1 MRRKYGVSYKGSK
14 SKIADKLAEV
24 IPYRGIDN
32 FYDLF
37 AGGCAVTHKMY
48 LEGRY
53 KHYYANDINGQALRL
68 FCDGLKGKYANET
81 RWISREDF
89 FNLKDSDPYVSCCW
103 SFGNNQRDYLYSK
116 SIEPYKK
123 ACHYAIV
130 FNDFSLLRQLYP
142 SVSEACEITLKG
154 ITDIHERRIKF
165 RNIVKSRL
173 NDGDNT
179 QFLETSGEMDRLESL
194 ERLERLQSLEH
205 LERLQSLERLERLQS
220 LEHLERLQSLER
232 LERLQSL
239 EHLERLQSL
248 EHLERLQSLEG
259 SISDYRDVEIKSNSV
274 IYADIPYIAT
284 NTYDNTSSVIQPF
297 NHEEFYDWC
306 CKQNELVLISEYY
319 MPEDRFTKV
328 WSVKHVQ
335 SLCAAKTSSV
345 QECLFVP
352 TRQLEKYN
360 NMMKRSQPCQSLFTN
375 V

>member
-14 SKIADKLAEV
+14 SKIVDKLAEV

-53 KHYYANDINGQALRL
+53 KHYYANDIDGQALRL

-89 FNLKDSDPYVSCCW
+89 FNLKDCDPYVSCCW
-103 SFGNNQRDYLYSK
+103 SFGNNQRDYLYSRA
-116 SIEPYKK
+116 IEPYKK

-130 FNDFSLLRQLYP
+130 FGDFSLLKDLYP
-142 SVSEACEITLKG
+142 DVGAACEIPLNG
-154 ITDIHERRIKF
+154 IVDIHERRIKF
-165 RNIVKSRL
+165 RSVIGCKLAERSNSGLMRL
-173 NDGDNT
+173 SQENDV
-179 QFLETSGEMDRLESL
+179 DRLESL
-194 ERLERLQSLEH
+194 ERLERLESFEY
-205 LERLQSLERLERLQS
+205 SV
-220 LEHLERLQSLER
+220 
-232 LERLQSL
+232 
-239 EHLERLQSL
+239 
-248 EHLERLQSLEG
+248 
-259 SISDYRDVEIKSNSV
+259 SDYKDVEIKPNSV
-274 IYADIPYIAT
+274 IYADIPYIST
-284 NTYDNTSSVIQPF
+284 NTYDGTSSVVQPF

-319 MPEDRFTKV
+319 MRADRFTKV
-328 WSVKHVQ
+328 WSTNHVQ
-335 SLCAAKTSSV
+335 SLCATKTSSV

-352 TRQLEKYN
+352 THQLEKYN

>member
-14 SKIADKLAEV
+14 SKIVDKLAEV

-53 KHYYANDINGQALRL
+53 KHYYANDIDGQALRL

-89 FNLKDSDPYVSCCW
+89 FNLKDRDPYVSCCW
-103 SFGNNQRDYLYSK
+103 SFGNNQRDYLYSRA
-116 SIEPYKK
+116 IEPYKK

-173 NDGDNT
+173 NDEGNT
-179 QFLETSGEMDRLESL
+179 QLLETSCEMDRLESL
-194 ERLERLQSLEH
+194 ERLERLQSLE
-205 LERLQSLERLERLQS
+205 SLERLES
-220 LEHLERLQSLER
+220 LDESVL
-232 LERLQSL
+232 
-239 EHLERLQSL
+239 
-248 EHLERLQSLEG
+248 
-259 SISDYRDVEIKSNSV
+259 DYRAVEIKPNSV
-274 IYADIPYIAT
+274 TYADIPYIST
-284 NTYDNTSSVIQPF
+284 NTYDGTSSVVQPF

-319 MPEDRFTKV
+319 MPKDRFTKV
-328 WSVKHVQ
+328 WSTNHVQ
-335 SLCAAKTSSV
+335 SLCATKTSSV

-352 TRQLEKYN
+352 THQLEKYN

-375 V
+375 L

>member
-48 LEGRY
+48 LERRY
-53 KHYYANDINGQALRL
+53 KHYYANDIDGQALRL

-81 RWISREDF
+81 RWISRDDF

-130 FNDFSLLRQLYP
+130 FNDFSLLRQFYP

-173 NDGDNT
+173 NDEDNT
-179 QFLETSGEMDRLESL
+179 QLLETSCEMDRLESL
-194 ERLERLQSLEH
+194 ERLERLQSLDE
-205 LERLQSLERLERLQS
+205 SV
-220 LEHLERLQSLER
+220 
-232 LERLQSL
+232 
-239 EHLERLQSL
+239 
-248 EHLERLQSLEG
+248 
-259 SISDYRDVEIKSNSV
+259 SDYRAVEIKPNSV
-274 IYADIPYIAT
+274 IYADIPYIST
-284 NTYDNTSSVIQPF
+284 NTYDNTSSVVQPF

-319 MPEDRFTKV
+319 MPKDRFTKV
-328 WSVKHVQ
+328 WSTNHVQ
-335 SLCAAKTSSV
+335 SLCATKTSSV

-352 TRQLEKYN
+352 THQLEKYN

>member
-68 FCDGLKGKYANET
+68 FCDGLKGKYTNET

-194 ERLERLQSLEH
+194 ERLERLQSLK
-205 LERLQSLERLERLQS
+205 
-220 LEHLERLQSLER
+220 
-232 LERLQSL
+232 
-239 EHLERLQSL
+239 
-248 EHLERLQSLEG
+248 G
-259 SISDYRDVEIKSNSV
+259 SISDYRAVEIKPNSV

-284 NTYDNTSSVIQPF
+284 NTYDNASSVIQPF

-306 CKQNELVLISEYY
+306 CKQKELVLISEYY
-319 MPEDRFTKV
+319 MPKDRFTKV
-328 WSVKHVQ
+328 WSTNHVQ
-335 SLCAAKTSSV
+335 SLCATKTSSV

-352 TRQLEKYN
+352 THQLEKYN
-360 NMMKRSQPCQSLFTN
+360 NMMKRSLPCLSLFTN

>member
-81 RWISREDF
+81 RWISRDDF

-194 ERLERLQSLEH
+194 ERLERLQSLE
-205 LERLQSLERLERLQS
+205 RLERLQS
-220 LEHLERLQSLER
+220 LEE
-232 LERLQSL
+232 
-239 EHLERLQSL
+239 
-248 EHLERLQSLEG
+248 
-259 SISDYRDVEIKSNSV
+259 SISDYRAVEIKPNSV

-328 WSVKHVQ
+328 WCVEHVQ
-335 SLCAAKTSSV
+335 SLCATKTSSV

-360 NMMKRSQPCQSLFTN
+360 NMMKRSQPCLSLFTN

>member
-14 SKIADKLAEV
+14 SKIVDKLAEV

-53 KHYYANDINGQALRL
+53 KHYYANDIDGQALRL

-89 FNLKDSDPYVSCCW
+89 FNLKDCDPYVSCCW
-103 SFGNNQRDYLYSK
+103 SFGNNQRDYLYSRA
-116 SIEPYKK
+116 IEPYKK

-130 FNDFSLLRQLYP
+130 FGDFALLKDLYP
-142 SVSEACEITLKG
+142 DVGAACEITLNG
-154 ITDIHERRIKF
+154 IVDIHERRIKF
-165 RNIVKSRL
+165 RSVIGCKLAERSNSGLMRL
-173 NDGDNT
+173 SQENDV
-179 QFLETSGEMDRLESL
+179 DRLESL
-194 ERLERLQSLEH
+194 ERLERLQSLE
-205 LERLQSLERLERLQS
+205 SLERLES
-220 LEHLERLQSLER
+220 FEYSV
-232 LERLQSL
+232 
-239 EHLERLQSL
+239 
-248 EHLERLQSLEG
+248 
-259 SISDYRDVEIKSNSV
+259 SDYKAVEIKPNSV
-274 IYADIPYIAT
+274 IYADIPYIST
-284 NTYDNTSSVIQPF
+284 NTYDGTSSVVQPF

-306 CKQNELVLISEYY
+306 CKQKELVLISEYY
-319 MPEDRFTKV
+319 MPADRFTKV
-328 WSVKHVQ
+328 WSTNHVQ
-335 SLCAAKTSSV
+335 SLCATKTSSV

-352 TRQLEKYN
+352 THQLEKYN

>member
-14 SKIADKLAEV
+14 SKIVDKLAEV

-53 KHYYANDINGQALRL
+53 KHYYANDIDGQALRL

-89 FNLKDSDPYVSCCW
+89 FNLKDCDPYVSCCW
-103 SFGNNQRDYLYSK
+103 SFGNNQRDYLYSRA
-116 SIEPYKK
+116 IEPYKK

-130 FNDFSLLRQLYP
+130 FGDFALLKDLYP
-142 SVSEACEITLKG
+142 DVGAACEITLNG
-154 ITDIHERRIKF
+154 IVDIHERRIKF
-165 RNIVKSRL
+165 RSVIGCKLAERSNSGLMRL
-173 NDGDNT
+173 SQENDV
-179 QFLETSGEMDRLESL
+179 DRLESL
-194 ERLERLQSLEH
+194 ERLESFEY
-205 LERLQSLERLERLQS
+205 SV
-220 LEHLERLQSLER
+220 
-232 LERLQSL
+232 
-239 EHLERLQSL
+239 
-248 EHLERLQSLEG
+248 
-259 SISDYRDVEIKSNSV
+259 SDYKAVEIKPNSV
-274 IYADIPYIAT
+274 IYADIPYIST
-284 NTYDNTSSVIQPF
+284 NTYDGTSSVVQPF

-319 MPEDRFTKV
+319 MPKDRFTKV
-328 WSVKHVQ
+328 WSTNHVQ
-335 SLCAAKTSSV
+335 SLCATKTSSV

-352 TRQLEKYN
+352 TYQLEKYN
-360 NMMKRSQPCQSLFTN
+360 NLMKRSQPCQSLFTN

>member
-14 SKIADKLAEV
+14 SKIVDKLAEV

-53 KHYYANDINGQALRL
+53 KHYYANDIDGQALRL
-68 FCDGLKGKYANET
+68 FCDGLKGKYTNET

-179 QFLETSGEMDRLESL
+179 QFLETSGEMERLESL
-194 ERLERLQSLEH
+194 ER

-220 LEHLERLQSLER
+220 LE
-232 LERLQSL
+232 
-239 EHLERLQSL
+239 
-248 EHLERLQSLEG
+248 G
-259 SISDYRDVEIKSNSV
+259 SISDYRAVEIKPNSV

-328 WSVKHVQ
+328 WSTNHVQ
-335 SLCAAKTSSV
+335 SLCATKTSSV

-352 TRQLEKYN
+352 THQLEKYN
-360 NMMKRSQPCQSLFTN
+360 NMMKRSQPCLSLFTN

>member
-14 SKIADKLAEV
+14 SKIVDKLAEV

-53 KHYYANDINGQALRL
+53 KHYYANDIDGQALRL

-89 FNLKDSDPYVSCCW
+89 FNLKDCDPYVSCCW
-103 SFGNNQRDYLYSK
+103 SFGNNQRDYLYSRA
-116 SIEPYKK
+116 IEPYKK

-130 FNDFSLLRQLYP
+130 FGDFALLKDLYP
-142 SVSEACEITLKG
+142 DVGAACEITLNG
-154 ITDIHERRIKF
+154 IVDIHERRIKF
-165 RNIVKSRL
+165 RSVIGCKLAERSNSGLMRL
-173 NDGDNT
+173 SQENDV
-179 QFLETSGEMDRLESL
+179 DRLESL
-194 ERLERLQSLEH
+194 ERLERLQSLE
-205 LERLQSLERLERLQS
+205 SLERLES
-220 LEHLERLQSLER
+220 FEYSV
-232 LERLQSL
+232 
-239 EHLERLQSL
+239 
-248 EHLERLQSLEG
+248 
-259 SISDYRDVEIKSNSV
+259 SDYRAVEIKPNSV
-274 IYADIPYIAT
+274 IYADIPYIST
-284 NTYDNTSSVIQPF
+284 NTYDGISSVVQPF

-319 MPEDRFTKV
+319 MPKDRFTKV
-328 WSVKHVQ
+328 WSTNHVQ
-335 SLCAAKTSSV
+335 SLCATKTSSV

-352 TRQLEKYN
+352 THQLEKYN

>member
-14 SKIADKLAEV
+14 SKIVDKLAEV

-154 ITDIHERRIKF
+154 ITNIHERRIKF

-194 ERLERLQSLEH
+194 ERLERLQSLE
-205 LERLQSLERLERLQS
+205 RLERLES
-220 LEHLERLQSLER
+220 LDESV
-232 LERLQSL
+232 
-239 EHLERLQSL
+239 
-248 EHLERLQSLEG
+248 
-259 SISDYRDVEIKSNSV
+259 SDYRAVEIKPNSV

-328 WSVKHVQ
+328 WGTNHVQ
-335 SLCAAKTSSV
+335 SLCATKTSSV

-360 NMMKRSQPCQSLFTN
+360 NMMKRSQPCLSLFTN

>member
-14 SKIADKLAEV
+14 SKIVDKLAEV

-53 KHYYANDINGQALRL
+53 KHYYANDIDGQALRL

-81 RWISREDF
+81 RWISREEF

-103 SFGNNQRDYLYSK
+103 SFGNNQRDYLYSRA
-116 SIEPYKK
+116 IEPYKK

-130 FNDFSLLRQLYP
+130 FNDFSLLRQFYP
-142 SVSEACEITLKG
+142 SVSEACEKTLKG
-154 ITDIHERRIKF
+154 IINIRERRIKF

-173 NDGDNT
+173 NDEDNT
-179 QFLETSGEMDRLESL
+179 QLLETSCEMDRLESL
-194 ERLERLQSLEH
+194 ERLERLQSLE
-205 LERLQSLERLERLQS
+205 SLECLES
-220 LEHLERLQSLER
+220 LNESV
-232 LERLQSL
+232 
-239 EHLERLQSL
+239 
-248 EHLERLQSLEG
+248 
-259 SISDYRDVEIKSNSV
+259 SDYRAVEIKPNSV
-274 IYADIPYIAT
+274 IYADIPYIST
-284 NTYDNTSSVIQPF
+284 NTYDGTSSVVQPF

-319 MPEDRFTKV
+319 MPKDRFTKV
-328 WSVKHVQ
+328 WSTNHVQ
-335 SLCAAKTSSV
+335 SLCATKTSSV

-352 TRQLEKYN
+352 THQLEKYN

>member
-14 SKIADKLAEV
+14 SKIVDKLAEV

-53 KHYYANDINGQALRL
+53 KHYYANDIDGRALRL

-89 FNLKDSDPYVSCCW
+89 FNLKDCDPYVSCCW
-103 SFGNNQRDYLYSK
+103 SFGNNQRDYLYSRA
-116 SIEPYKK
+116 IEPYKK

-130 FNDFSLLRQLYP
+130 FGDFALLKDLYP
-142 SVSEACEITLKG
+142 DVGAACEITLNG
-154 ITDIHERRIKF
+154 IVDIHERRIKF
-165 RNIVKSRL
+165 RSVIGCKLAERSNSGLMRL
-173 NDGDNT
+173 SQENDV
-179 QFLETSGEMDRLESL
+179 DRLESL
-194 ERLERLQSLEH
+194 ERLERLQSLE
-205 LERLQSLERLERLQS
+205 SLERLES
-220 LEHLERLQSLER
+220 FEYSV
-232 LERLQSL
+232 
-239 EHLERLQSL
+239 
-248 EHLERLQSLEG
+248 
-259 SISDYRDVEIKSNSV
+259 SDYKAVEIKPNSV
-274 IYADIPYIAT
+274 IYADIPYIST
-284 NTYDNTSSVIQPF
+284 NTYDGTSSVVQPF

-319 MPEDRFTKV
+319 MPKDRFTKV
-328 WSVKHVQ
+328 WSTNHVQ
-335 SLCAAKTSSV
+335 SLCATKTSSV

-352 TRQLEKYN
+352 THQLEKYN

>member
-14 SKIADKLAEV
+14 SKIVDKLAEV

-48 LEGRY
+48 LERRY
-53 KHYYANDINGQALRL
+53 KHYYANDIDGHALRL

-89 FNLKDSDPYVSCCW
+89 FNLKDCDPYVSCCW
-103 SFGNNQRDYLYSK
+103 SFGNNQRDYLYSRA
-116 SIEPYKK
+116 IEPYKK

-130 FNDFSLLRQLYP
+130 FNDFSLLRQFYP

-165 RNIVKSRL
+165 RNIVKRRL
-173 NDGDNT
+173 NDEGNT
-179 QFLETSGEMDRLESL
+179 QLLETSCEMDRLESL
-194 ERLERLQSLEH
+194 ERLERLQSLDE
-205 LERLQSLERLERLQS
+205 SV
-220 LEHLERLQSLER
+220 
-232 LERLQSL
+232 
-239 EHLERLQSL
+239 
-248 EHLERLQSLEG
+248 
-259 SISDYRDVEIKSNSV
+259 SDYRAVEIKPNSV
-274 IYADIPYIAT
+274 IYADIPYIST
-284 NTYDNTSSVIQPF
+284 NTYDGTSSVVQPF

-306 CKQNELVLISEYY
+306 CKQKELVLISEYY
-319 MPEDRFTKV
+319 MPADRFTKV
-328 WSVKHVQ
+328 WSTNHVQ
-335 SLCAAKTSSV
+335 SLCATKTSSV

-352 TRQLEKYN
+352 THQLEKYN

>member
-14 SKIADKLAEV
+14 SKIVDKLAEV

-53 KHYYANDINGQALRL
+53 KHYYANDIDGQALRL

-89 FNLKDSDPYVSCCW
+89 FNLKDCDPYVSCCW
-103 SFGNNQRDYLYSK
+103 SFGNNQRDYLYSRA
-116 SIEPYKK
+116 IEPYKK

-130 FNDFSLLRQLYP
+130 FGDFALLKDLYP
-142 SVSEACEITLKG
+142 DVGAACEITLNG
-154 ITDIHERRIKF
+154 IVDIHERRIKF
-165 RNIVKSRL
+165 RSVIGCKLAERSNSGLMRL
-173 NDGDNT
+173 SQENDV
-179 QFLETSGEMDRLESL
+179 DRLESL
-194 ERLERLQSLEH
+194 ERLESFEY
-205 LERLQSLERLERLQS
+205 SV
-220 LEHLERLQSLER
+220 
-232 LERLQSL
+232 
-239 EHLERLQSL
+239 
-248 EHLERLQSLEG
+248 
-259 SISDYRDVEIKSNSV
+259 SDYKAVEIKPNSV
-274 IYADIPYIAT
+274 IYADIPYIST
-284 NTYDNTSSVIQPF
+284 NTYDGTSSVVQPF

-319 MPEDRFTKV
+319 MPKDRFTKV
-328 WSVKHVQ
+328 WSTNHVQ
-335 SLCAAKTSSV
+335 SLCATKTSSV

-352 TRQLEKYN
+352 THQLEKYN

>member
-14 SKIADKLAEV
+14 SKIVDKLAEV

-53 KHYYANDINGQALRL
+53 KHYYANDIDGQALRL

-89 FNLKDSDPYVSCCW
+89 FNLKDCDPYVSCCW
-103 SFGNNQRDYLYSK
+103 SFGNNQRDYLYSRA
-116 SIEPYKK
+116 IEPYKK

-130 FNDFSLLRQLYP
+130 FGDFSLLKDLYP
-142 SVSEACEITLKG
+142 DVGAACEITLNG
-154 ITDIHERRIKF
+154 IVDIHERRIKF
-165 RNIVKSRL
+165 RSVIGCKLAERSNSGLMRL
-173 NDGDNT
+173 SQENDV
-179 QFLETSGEMDRLESL
+179 DRLESL
-194 ERLERLQSLEH
+194 ERLERLQSLE
-205 LERLQSLERLERLQS
+205 SLERLES
-220 LEHLERLQSLER
+220 FEYSV
-232 LERLQSL
+232 
-239 EHLERLQSL
+239 
-248 EHLERLQSLEG
+248 
-259 SISDYRDVEIKSNSV
+259 SDYRAVEIKPNSV
-274 IYADIPYIAT
+274 IYADIPYIST
-284 NTYDNTSSVIQPF
+284 NTYDGTSSVVQPF

-306 CKQNELVLISEYY
+306 CKQKELVLISEYY
-319 MPEDRFTKV
+319 MPADRFTKV
-328 WSVKHVQ
+328 WSTNHVQ
-335 SLCAAKTSSV
+335 SLCATKTSSV

-352 TRQLEKYN
+352 THQLEKYN

>member
-14 SKIADKLAEV
+14 SKIVDKLAEV

-53 KHYYANDINGQALRL
+53 KHYYANDIDGRALRL

-89 FNLKDSDPYVSCCW
+89 FNLKDCDPYVSCCW
-103 SFGNNQRDYLYSK
+103 SFGNNQRDYLYSRA
-116 SIEPYKK
+116 IEPYKK

-130 FNDFSLLRQLYP
+130 FGDFALLKDLYP
-142 SVSEACEITLKG
+142 DVGAACEITLNG
-154 ITDIHERRIKF
+154 IVDIHERRIKF
-165 RNIVKSRL
+165 RSVIGCKLAERSNSGLMRL
-173 NDGDNT
+173 SQENDV
-179 QFLETSGEMDRLESL
+179 DRLESL
-194 ERLERLQSLEH
+194 ERLERLQSLE
-205 LERLQSLERLERLQS
+205 SLERLES
-220 LEHLERLQSLER
+220 FEYSV
-232 LERLQSL
+232 
-239 EHLERLQSL
+239 
-248 EHLERLQSLEG
+248 
-259 SISDYRDVEIKSNSV
+259 SDYKAVEIKPNSV
-274 IYADIPYIAT
+274 IYADIPYIST
-284 NTYDNTSSVIQPF
+284 NTYDGTSSVVQPF

-306 CKQNELVLISEYY
+306 CKQKELVLISEYY
-319 MPEDRFTKV
+319 MPADRFTKV
-328 WSVKHVQ
+328 WSTNHVQ
-335 SLCAAKTSSV
+335 SLCATKTSSV

-352 TRQLEKYN
+352 THQLEKYN

>member
-14 SKIADKLAEV
+14 SKIVDKLAEV

-53 KHYYANDINGQALRL
+53 KHYYANDIDGQALRL

-89 FNLKDSDPYVSCCW
+89 FNLKDCDPYVSCCW
-103 SFGNNQRDYLYSK
+103 SFGNNQRDYLYSRA
-116 SIEPYKK
+116 IEPYKK

-130 FNDFSLLRQLYP
+130 FGDFALLKDLYP
-142 SVSEACEITLKG
+142 DVGAACEITLNG
-154 ITDIHERRIKF
+154 IVDIHERRIKF
-165 RNIVKSRL
+165 RSVIGCKLAERSNSGLMRL
-173 NDGDNT
+173 SQENDV
-179 QFLETSGEMDRLESL
+179 DRLESL
-194 ERLERLQSLEH
+194 ERLERLQSLE
-205 LERLQSLERLERLQS
+205 RLERLES
-220 LEHLERLQSLER
+220 FEYSV
-232 LERLQSL
+232 
-239 EHLERLQSL
+239 
-248 EHLERLQSLEG
+248 
-259 SISDYRDVEIKSNSV
+259 SDYKAVEIKPNSV
-274 IYADIPYIAT
+274 IYADIPYIST
-284 NTYDNTSSVIQPF
+284 NTYDGTSSVVQPF

-319 MPEDRFTKV
+319 MQKDRFTKV
-328 WSVKHVQ
+328 WSTNHVQ
-335 SLCAAKTSSV
+335 SLCATKTSSV

-352 TRQLEKYN
+352 THQLEKYN

>member
-14 SKIADKLAEV
+14 SKIVDKLAEV

-68 FCDGLKGKYANET
+68 FFDGLKGKYANET

-194 ERLERLQSLEH
+194 ERLERLQSLE
-205 LERLQSLERLERLQS
+205 RLERLQS
-220 LEHLERLQSLER
+220 LK
-232 LERLQSL
+232 
-239 EHLERLQSL
+239 
-248 EHLERLQSLEG
+248 G
-259 SISDYRDVEIKSNSV
+259 SISDFRDVEIKPNSV

-319 MPEDRFTKV
+319 MPKDRFTKV
-328 WSVKHVQ
+328 WSTNHVQ
-335 SLCAAKTSSV
+335 SLCATKTSSV

>member
-14 SKIADKLAEV
+14 SKIVDKLAEV

-48 LEGRY
+48 LERRY
-53 KHYYANDINGQALRL
+53 KHYYANDIDGQALRL

-89 FNLKDSDPYVSCCW
+89 FNLKDCDPYVSCCW
-103 SFGNNQRDYLYSK
+103 SFGNNQRDYLYSRA
-116 SIEPYKK
+116 IEPYKK

-130 FNDFSLLRQLYP
+130 FGDFALLKDLYP
-142 SVSEACEITLKG
+142 DVGAACEITLNG
-154 ITDIHERRIKF
+154 IVDIHERRIKF
-165 RNIVKSRL
+165 RSVIGCKLAERSNSGLMRL
-173 NDGDNT
+173 SQENDV
-179 QFLETSGEMDRLESL
+179 DRLESL
-194 ERLERLQSLEH
+194 ERLESFEY
-205 LERLQSLERLERLQS
+205 SV
-220 LEHLERLQSLER
+220 
-232 LERLQSL
+232 
-239 EHLERLQSL
+239 
-248 EHLERLQSLEG
+248 
-259 SISDYRDVEIKSNSV
+259 SDYKAVEIKPNSV
-274 IYADIPYIAT
+274 IYADIPYIST
-284 NTYDNTSSVIQPF
+284 NTYDGTSSVVQPF

-319 MPEDRFTKV
+319 MPKDRFTKV
-328 WSVKHVQ
+328 WSTNHVQ
-335 SLCAAKTSSV
+335 SLCATKTSSV

-352 TRQLEKYN
+352 THQLEKYN

>member
-14 SKIADKLAEV
+14 SKIVDKLAEV

-53 KHYYANDINGQALRL
+53 KHYYANDIDGQALRL

-103 SFGNNQRDYLYSK
+103 SFGNNQRDYLYSRA
-116 SIEPYKK
+116 IEPYKK

-173 NDGDNT
+173 NDEGNT
-179 QFLETSGEMDRLESL
+179 QLLETSCEMDRLESL
-194 ERLERLQSLEH
+194 ERLERLQSLE
-205 LERLQSLERLERLQS
+205 SLERLES
-220 LEHLERLQSLER
+220 LDESVL
-232 LERLQSL
+232 
-239 EHLERLQSL
+239 
-248 EHLERLQSLEG
+248 
-259 SISDYRDVEIKSNSV
+259 DYRAVEIKPNSV
-274 IYADIPYIAT
+274 IYADIPYIST
-284 NTYDNTSSVIQPF
+284 NTYDGTSSVVQPF

-319 MPEDRFTKV
+319 MPKDRFTKV
-328 WSVKHVQ
+328 WSTNHVQ
-335 SLCAAKTSSV
+335 SLCATKTSSV

-352 TRQLEKYN
+352 THQLEKYN

>member
-14 SKIADKLAEV
+14 SKIVDKLAEV

-53 KHYYANDINGQALRL
+53 KHYYANDIDGQALRL

-89 FNLKDSDPYVSCCW
+89 FNLKDCDPYVSCCW
-103 SFGNNQRDYLYSK
+103 SFGNNQRDYLYSRA
-116 SIEPYKK
+116 IEPYKK

-130 FNDFSLLRQLYP
+130 FGDFALLKDLYP
-142 SVSEACEITLKG
+142 DVGAACEITLNG
-154 ITDIHERRIKF
+154 IVDIHERRIKF
-165 RNIVKSRL
+165 RSVIGCKLAERSNSGLMRL
-173 NDGDNT
+173 SQENDV
-179 QFLETSGEMDRLESL
+179 DRLES
-194 ERLERLQSLEH
+194 
-205 LERLQSLERLERLQS
+205 LERLQSLERLERL
-220 LEHLERLQSLER
+220 ER
-232 LERLQSL
+232 LESF
-239 EHLERLQSL
+239 EYSV
-248 EHLERLQSLEG
+248 
-259 SISDYRDVEIKSNSV
+259 SDYKAVEIKPNSV
-274 IYADIPYIAT
+274 IYADIPYIST
-284 NTYDNTSSVIQPF
+284 NTYDGTSSVVQPF

-319 MPEDRFTKV
+319 MPKDRFTKV
-328 WSVKHVQ
+328 WSTNHVQ
-335 SLCAAKTSSV
+335 SLCATKTSSV

-352 TRQLEKYN
+352 THQLEKYN

>member
-14 SKIADKLAEV
+14 SKIVDKLAEV

-53 KHYYANDINGQALRL
+53 KHYYANDIDGQALRL

-89 FNLKDSDPYVSCCW
+89 FNLKDCDPYVSCCW
-103 SFGNNQRDYLYSK
+103 SFGNNQRDYLYSRA
-116 SIEPYKK
+116 IEPYKK

-130 FNDFSLLRQLYP
+130 FGDFALLKDLYP
-142 SVSEACEITLKG
+142 DVGAACEITLNG
-154 ITDIHERRIKF
+154 IVDIHERRIKF
-165 RNIVKSRL
+165 RSVIGCKLAERSNSGLMRL
-173 NDGDNT
+173 SQENDV
-179 QFLETSGEMDRLESL
+179 DRLESL
-194 ERLERLQSLEH
+194 ERLERLQSLE
-205 LERLQSLERLERLQS
+205 RLERLES
-220 LEHLERLQSLER
+220 FEYSV
-232 LERLQSL
+232 
-239 EHLERLQSL
+239 
-248 EHLERLQSLEG
+248 
-259 SISDYRDVEIKSNSV
+259 SDYKAVEIKPNSV
-274 IYADIPYIAT
+274 IYADIPYIST
-284 NTYDNTSSVIQPF
+284 NTYDGTSSVVQPF

-319 MPEDRFTKV
+319 MPKDRFTKV
-328 WSVKHVQ
+328 WSTNHVQ
-335 SLCAAKTSSV
+335 SLCATKTSSV

-352 TRQLEKYN
+352 THQLEKYN
-360 NMMKRSQPCQSLFTN
+360 NLMKRSQPCQSLFTN

>member
-14 SKIADKLAEV
+14 SKIVDKLAEV

-116 SIEPYKK
+116 IIEPYKK

-142 SVSEACEITLKG
+142 SVSEACEKTLKG

-194 ERLERLQSLEH
+194 ERLERLQSLER

-220 LEHLERLQSLER
+220 LE
-232 LERLQSL
+232 
-239 EHLERLQSL
+239 
-248 EHLERLQSLEG
+248 G
-259 SISDYRDVEIKSNSV
+259 SISDYRAVEIKPNSV

-297 NHEEFYDWC
+297 NHEDFYDWC

-328 WSVKHVQ
+328 WGTNHVQ
-335 SLCAAKTSSV
+335 SLCATKTSSV

-360 NMMKRSQPCQSLFTN
+360 NMMKRSQPCLSLFTN

>member
-14 SKIADKLAEV
+14 SKIVDKLAEV

-53 KHYYANDINGQALRL
+53 KHYYANDIDGHALRL

-103 SFGNNQRDYLYSK
+103 SFGNNQRDYLYSRA
-116 SIEPYKK
+116 IEPYKK

-130 FNDFSLLRQLYP
+130 FNDFSLLRQFYP

-165 RNIVKSRL
+165 RNIVKRRL
-173 NDGDNT
+173 NDEGNT
-179 QFLETSGEMDRLESL
+179 QLLETSCEMDRLESL
-194 ERLERLQSLEH
+194 ERLERLQSLDE
-205 LERLQSLERLERLQS
+205 
-220 LEHLERLQSLER
+220 
-232 LERLQSL
+232 
-239 EHLERLQSL
+239 
-248 EHLERLQSLEG
+248 
-259 SISDYRDVEIKSNSV
+259 SILDYRAVEIKPNSV
-274 IYADIPYIAT
+274 IYADIPYIST
-284 NTYDNTSSVIQPF
+284 NTYDGTSSVVQPF

-319 MPEDRFTKV
+319 MPKDRFTKV
-328 WSVKHVQ
+328 WSTNHVQ
-335 SLCAAKTSSV
+335 SLCATKTSSV

-352 TRQLEKYN
+352 THQLEKYN

>member
-24 IPYRGIDN
+24 IPYRDIDN

-53 KHYYANDINGQALRL
+53 KHYYANDIDGQALRL

-81 RWISREDF
+81 RWISRDDF

-130 FNDFSLLRQLYP
+130 FNDFSLLRQFYP

-173 NDGDNT
+173 NDEGNT
-179 QFLETSGEMDRLESL
+179 QLLETSCEMDRLESL
-194 ERLERLQSLEH
+194 ERLERLRRLES
-205 LERLQSLERLERLQS
+205 LERLQSLEQS
-220 LEHLERLQSLER
+220 VL
-232 LERLQSL
+232 
-239 EHLERLQSL
+239 
-248 EHLERLQSLEG
+248 
-259 SISDYRDVEIKSNSV
+259 DYRAVEIKPNSV
-274 IYADIPYIAT
+274 IYADIPYIYT
-284 NTYDNTSSVIQPF
+284 NTYDDTSSIVQPF

-319 MPEDRFTKV
+319 MPKDRFTKV
-328 WSVKHVQ
+328 RSTNYVQ
-335 SLCAAKTSSV
+335 SLCATKTSSV

-352 TRQLEKYN
+352 THQLEKYN

>member
-14 SKIADKLAEV
+14 SKIVDKLAEV

-53 KHYYANDINGQALRL
+53 KHYYANDIDGQALRL

-103 SFGNNQRDYLYSK
+103 SFGNNQRDYLYSRA
-116 SIEPYKK
+116 IEPYKK

-130 FNDFSLLRQLYP
+130 FNHFSLLRQFYP
-142 SVSEACEITLKG
+142 SVSEACEINLKG

-165 RNIVKSRL
+165 RSAIGCKLAERSNSGLMRL
-173 NDGDNT
+173 SQENDV
-179 QFLETSGEMDRLESL
+179 DRLESL
-194 ERLERLQSLEH
+194 ERLERLQSLE
-205 LERLQSLERLERLQS
+205 SLERLES
-220 LEHLERLQSLER
+220 FEYSV
-232 LERLQSL
+232 
-239 EHLERLQSL
+239 
-248 EHLERLQSLEG
+248 
-259 SISDYRDVEIKSNSV
+259 SDYKAVEIKPNSV
-274 IYADIPYIAT
+274 IYADIPYIST
-284 NTYDNTSSVIQPF
+284 NTYDGTSSVVQPF

-306 CKQNELVLISEYY
+306 CKQKELVLISEYY
-319 MPEDRFTKV
+319 MPADRFTKV
-328 WSVKHVQ
+328 WSTNHVQ
-335 SLCAAKTSSV
+335 SLCATKTSSV

-352 TRQLEKYN
+352 THQLEKYN

>member
-14 SKIADKLAEV
+14 SKIVDKLAEV

-53 KHYYANDINGQALRL
+53 RHYYANDINGQALRL

-154 ITDIHERRIKF
+154 IADIHERRIKF

-194 ERLERLQSLEH
+194 ERLERLQSLE
-205 LERLQSLERLERLQS
+205 S
-220 LEHLERLQSLER
+220 
-232 LERLQSL
+232 
-239 EHLERLQSL
+239 
-248 EHLERLQSLEG
+248 LERLQSLEG
-259 SISDYRDVEIKSNSV
+259 SVSDYRAVEIKPNSV

-328 WSVKHVQ
+328 WSTNRVQ
-335 SLCAAKTSSV
+335 SLCATKTSSV

-360 NMMKRSQPCQSLFTN
+360 NMMKRSQPCLSLFTN

>member
-14 SKIADKLAEV
+14 SKIVDKLAEV

-81 RWISREDF
+81 RWISREEF
-89 FNLKDSDPYVSCCW
+89 FSLKDSDPYVSCCW

-194 ERLERLQSLEH
+194 ERLERLQSLE
-205 LERLQSLERLERLQS
+205 
-220 LEHLERLQSLER
+220 
-232 LERLQSL
+232 
-239 EHLERLQSL
+239 
-248 EHLERLQSLEG
+248 G
-259 SISDYRDVEIKSNSV
+259 SISDYRAVEIKPNSV

-328 WSVKHVQ
+328 WSTNHVQ
-335 SLCAAKTSSV
+335 SLCATKTSSV

-360 NMMKRSQPCQSLFTN
+360 NMMKRSQPCLSLFTN

>member
-14 SKIADKLAEV
+14 SKIVDKLAEV

-53 KHYYANDINGQALRL
+53 KHYYANDIDGQALRL

-89 FNLKDSDPYVSCCW
+89 FNLKDCDPYVSCCW
-103 SFGNNQRDYLYSK
+103 SFGNNQRDYLYSRA
-116 SIEPYKK
+116 IEPYKK

-130 FNDFSLLRQLYP
+130 FGDFALLKDLYP
-142 SVSEACEITLKG
+142 DVGAACEITLNG
-154 ITDIHERRIKF
+154 IVDIHERRIKF
-165 RNIVKSRL
+165 RSVIGCKLAERSNSGLMRL
-173 NDGDNT
+173 SQENDV
-179 QFLETSGEMDRLESL
+179 DRLESL
-194 ERLERLQSLEH
+194 ERLERLQSLE
-205 LERLQSLERLERLQS
+205 SLERLES
-220 LEHLERLQSLER
+220 FEYSV
-232 LERLQSL
+232 
-239 EHLERLQSL
+239 
-248 EHLERLQSLEG
+248 
-259 SISDYRDVEIKSNSV
+259 SDYKAVEIKPNSV
-274 IYADIPYIAT
+274 IYADIPYIST
-284 NTYDNTSSVIQPF
+284 NTYDGTSSVVQPF

-319 MPEDRFTKV
+319 MPKDRFTKV
-328 WSVKHVQ
+328 WSTNHVQ
-335 SLCAAKTSSV
+335 SLCATKTSSV

-352 TRQLEKYN
+352 THQLEKYN
-360 NMMKRSQPCQSLFTN
+360 NLMKRSQPCQSLFTN